1 MEILEKLPTFL
12 TVGAL
17 VIIFACLKRHARCAR
32 LTVWAVG
39 WALVFT
45 HFLAQLLEPD
55 RGHVSS
61 ILLAI
66 DSVAL
71 QAAAVAFL
79 VSVSSVVEDSAKR
92 TKLLLVLGVPS
103 LLYSALFSAGW
114 QARWL
119 YVLCLISCFGGATVF
134 FFRVHRK
141 FSLYVAAVTFVC
153 TLVGVWA
160 IRAALGGSFVEGA
173 TALLGIGFG
182 LPGVFICR
190 NYWRGS
196 FGILTVSCGF
206 LGWGALFPIRL
217 WVGRFTPNLIVPG
230 ALWDVPK
237 LFVAFGMILAIVED
251 KSLSITGM
259 QRKAESLN
267 HQLERFASIT
277 SRLLN
282 GAKPEAVCPEIA
294 TAITEVS
301 SFAAAV
307 VQLEDADGQLGVIG
321 SSGSRIALC
330 KLQAADWT
338 LDRVQSAC
346 SGALRIGHNSFLLP
360 RENPE
365 LSEIVD
371 QEIVDQEI
379 ADQEKIV
386 QEKVEQVES
395 ESDTLCRNSA
405 AILIPLCSG
414 IGTYLGCIRM
424 LTRGPVLGLDA
435 LELARIEMVAADLA
449 VAVQLKTLHRQLVW
463 SEKLAALGQ
472 LLAGVA
478 HELNNPLTVIMGYG
492 ELIGD
497 KVASPQA
504 RDQLTRL
511 VGETRRMKR
520 IIDNLL
526 GFARQGARDTHI
538 VQLSPLVH
546 EVLAL
551 CEYYTRKRK
560 VRVDLDIAPGLPSL
574 AVHEDEIKQILLNL
588 FKNSSDALEGFDGK
602 KHISIRAYQSGTRA
616 VIEVEDS
623 GPGFANLNRALEP
636 FFTTKPAGE
645 GTGLGLS
652 VCYGIVKQRG
662 GALRIENVSPLGAR
676 VTVELPIAEAVPQ
689 ALLASVANA

>member
-1 MEILEKLPTFL
+1 MDILEKLPTFL

-17 VIIFACLKRHARCAR
+17 VIIFACLKRHSRCAR
-32 LTVWAVG
+32 LTTWVAA

-66 DSVAL
+66 DSVTL

-92 TKLLLVLGVPS
+92 TTLLLVLGVPS
-103 LLYSALFSAGW
+103 LFYSALFATGSQG
-114 QARWL
+114 RWL
-119 YVLCLISCFGGATVF
+119 YVVSLIACFGGAMVF
-134 FFRVHRK
+134 FFRVHRR
-141 FSLYVAAVTFVC
+141 FSWFMGVLAFIC
-153 TLVGVWA
+153 SLVGAWA
-160 IRAALGGSFVEGA
+160 MRAALHGSFVEGT
-173 TALLGIGFG
+173 TALLGVGFG

-190 NYWRGS
+190 NYWRRS
-196 FGILTVSCGF
+196 FGILTISCGF
-206 LGWGALFPIRL
+206 LGWGALFSVRL
-217 WVGRFTPNLIVPG
+217 WVERSAPNLIVPG

-237 LFVAFGMILAIVED
+237 LFVAFGMILAVVED

-267 HQLERFASIT
+267 HQLKRFASIT

-282 GAKPEAVCPEIA
+282 GAKPETVCPEIA
-294 TAITEVS
+294 TAITELS
-301 SFAAAV
+301 SFGAAA
-307 VQLEDADGQLGVIG
+307 VQLEDADGQMGLVG
-321 SSGSRIALC
+321 SSGSQIALH
-330 KLQAADWT
+330 KLQAGEWT
-338 LDRVQSAC
+338 LDRIPSAC
-346 SGALRIGHNSFLLP
+346 SSALRLGRNSFLLP
-360 RENPE
+360 RETTERIP
-365 LSEIVD
+365 D
-371 QEIVDQEI
+371 H
-379 ADQEKIV
+379 A
-386 QEKVEQVES
+386 ES
-395 ESDTLCRNSA
+395 ESDTVFRNSA

-414 IGTYLGCIRM
+414 LGTYLGCIRV

-504 RDQLTRL
+504 RDQLARL
-511 VGETRRMKR
+511 VSETRRMKR

-526 GFARQGARDTHI
+526 RFARQGARDTHI

-551 CEYYTRKRK
+551 CEYYTRKRN

-588 FKNSSDALEGFDGK
+588 FKNSSDALEGFAGNK
-602 KHISIRAYQSGTRA
+602 RISIRAYQSGARA

-623 GPGFANLNRALEP
+623 GPGFSNLNRALEP

-662 GALRIENVSPLGAR
+662 GALRIENMSPLGAR
-676 VTVELPIAEAVPQ
+676 VTVELPIAEAVASQ
-689 ALLASVANA
+689 LLAAVANA

>member
-1 MEILEKLPTFL
+1 MDILEKLPTFL

-17 VIIFACLKRHARCAR
+17 VIIFACLKRHSRCAR
-32 LTVWAVG
+32 LTTWVAA

-66 DSVAL
+66 DSVTL

-92 TKLLLVLGVPS
+92 SALLLVLGVPS
-103 LLYSALFSAGW
+103 LFYSALFATGA
-114 QARWL
+114 QGRWL
-119 YVLCLISCFGGATVF
+119 YVVSLIACFGGATVF
-134 FFRVHRK
+134 FFRVHRR
-141 FSLYVAAVTFVC
+141 FSWFMGVLAFVC
-153 TLVGVWA
+153 SLMGAWA
-160 IRAALGGSFVEGA
+160 IRAALHGSFVEGT
-173 TALLGIGFG
+173 TALLGVGFG

-190 NYWRGS
+190 NYWRRS
-196 FGILTVSCGF
+196 YGILTMSCGF
-206 LGWGALFPIRL
+206 LGWGALFSVRL
-217 WVGRFTPNLIVPG
+217 WVERSAPNLIVPG

-237 LFVAFGMILAIVED
+237 LFVAFGMILAVVED

-259 QRKAESLN
+259 QRKAEFLN
-267 HQLERFASIT
+267 HQLKRFASIT

-294 TAITEVS
+294 TAITELS
-301 SFAAAV
+301 SFGAAV
-307 VQLEDADGQLGVIG
+307 VQLEDAEGQLGWVG
-321 SSGSRIALC
+321 SSGSQIALH
-330 KLQAADWT
+330 KLQAGEWT
-338 LDRVQSAC
+338 LDRIPSAC
-346 SGALRIGHNSFLLP
+346 SSALRLGRNSFLLP
-360 RENPE
+360 RETTEPSE
-365 LSEIVD
+365 LPD
-371 QEIVDQEI
+371 P
-379 ADQEKIV
+379 V
-386 QEKVEQVES
+386 QS
-395 ESDTLCRNSA
+395 ESDTIFRNSA

-414 IGTYLGCIRM
+414 LGTYLGCIRV

-435 LELARIEMVAADLA
+435 LELARVEMVAADLA

-511 VGETRRMKR
+511 VSETRRMKR

-526 GFARQGARDTHI
+526 RFARQGARDTHI

-588 FKNSSDALEGFDGK
+588 FKNSSDALEGFAGNK
-602 KHISIRAYQSGTRA
+602 RIRIRAYQSGARA

-623 GPGFANLNRALEP
+623 GPGFSNLNRALEP

-662 GALRIENVSPLGAR
+662 GALRIENMSPVGAR
-676 VTVELPIAEAVPQ
+676 VTVELPIAEAVPSQ
-689 ALLASVANA
+689 LLAAVANA

>member
-1 MEILEKLPTFL
+1 MDILEKLPTFL

-17 VIIFACLKRHARCAR
+17 VIIFACLKRHSRCAR
-32 LTVWAVG
+32 LTTWVAA

-66 DSVAL
+66 DSVTL

-92 TKLLLVLGVPS
+92 TTLLLVLGVPS
-103 LLYSALFSAGW
+103 LFYSALFATGSQG
-114 QARWL
+114 RWL
-119 YVLCLISCFGGATVF
+119 YVVSLIACFGGAMVF
-134 FFRVHRK
+134 FFRVHRR
-141 FSLYVAAVTFVC
+141 FSWFMGVLAFIC
-153 TLVGVWA
+153 SLVGAWA
-160 IRAALGGSFVEGA
+160 MRAALHGSFVEGT
-173 TALLGIGFG
+173 TALLGVGFG

-190 NYWRGS
+190 NYWRRS
-196 FGILTVSCGF
+196 FGILTISCGF
-206 LGWGALFPIRL
+206 LGWGALFSVRL
-217 WVGRFTPNLIVPG
+217 WVERSAPNLIVPG

-237 LFVAFGMILAIVED
+237 LFVAFGMILAVVED

-267 HQLERFASIT
+267 HQLKRFASIT

-282 GAKPEAVCPEIA
+282 GAKPETVCPEIA
-294 TAITEVS
+294 TAITELS
-301 SFAAAV
+301 SFGAAA
-307 VQLEDADGQLGVIG
+307 VQLEDADGQMGLVG
-321 SSGSRIALC
+321 SSGSQIALH
-330 KLQAADWT
+330 KLQAGEWT
-338 LDRVQSAC
+338 LDRIPSAC
-346 SGALRIGHNSFLLP
+346 SSALRLGRNSFLLP
-360 RENPE
+360 RETTERIP
-365 LSEIVD
+365 D
-371 QEIVDQEI
+371 H
-379 ADQEKIV
+379 A
-386 QEKVEQVES
+386 ES
-395 ESDTLCRNSA
+395 ESDTVFRNSA

-414 IGTYLGCIRM
+414 LGTYLGCIRV

-511 VGETRRMKR
+511 VSETRRMKR

-526 GFARQGARDTHI
+526 RFARQGARDTHI

-551 CEYYTRKRK
+551 CEYYTRKRN

-588 FKNSSDALEGFDGK
+588 FKNSSDALEGFAGNK
-602 KHISIRAYQSGTRA
+602 RISIRAYQSGARA

-623 GPGFANLNRALEP
+623 GPGFSNLNRALEP

-662 GALRIENVSPLGAR
+662 GALRIENMSPLGAR
-676 VTVELPIAEAVPQ
+676 VTVELPIAEAVASQ
-689 ALLASVANA
+689 LLAAVANA

>member
-1 MEILEKLPTFL
+1 MDILEKLPTFL

-55 RGHVSS
+55 RRHVSS
-61 ILLAI
+61 LLLAI

-92 TKLLLVLGVPS
+92 TTLLLVLGVPS
-103 LLYSALFSAGW
+103 LLYSALFSIGS

-119 YVLCLISCFGGATVF
+119 YVLSLIACFGGATVF

-141 FSLYVAAVTFVC
+141 FSGYVAAVTFVC
-153 TLVGVWA
+153 SLVGAWA

-190 NYWRGS
+190 NYWRRS
-196 FGILTVSCGF
+196 FGILTISCGF

-217 WVGRFTPNLIVPG
+217 WVERFTPNLIVPG

-267 HQLERFASIT
+267 HQLGRFASIT
-277 SRLLN
+277 SQLLN

-301 SFAAAV
+301 SFTAAV
-307 VQLEDADGQLGVIG
+307 VQLEDADGQLTVVG
-321 SSGSRIALC
+321 SSGSQIALR
-330 KLQAADWT
+330 KLQATDWT

-346 SGALRIGHNSFLLP
+346 SGSLRIGHNSFLLP
-360 RENPE
+360 REKTE
-365 LSEIVD
+365 LSGIHDQVD
-371 QEIVDQEI
+371 G
-379 ADQEKIV
+379 
-386 QEKVEQVES
+386 QVEL

-497 KVASPQA
+497 KIASPQA

-511 VGETRRMKR
+511 VSETRRMKR

-526 GFARQGARDTHI
+526 RFARQGARDTHI

-560 VRVDLDIAPGLPSL
+560 VHVDLDIAPGLPSL

-588 FKNSSDALEGFDGK
+588 FKNSSDALEGFAGSK
-602 KHISIRAYQSGTRA
+602 RISIRAYQSGTRA

-623 GPGFANLNRALEP
+623 GPGFSNLNRALEP

-662 GALRIENVSPLGAR
+662 GALRIENISPLGAR

-689 ALLASVANA
+689 PLLAAVANA

>member
-1 MEILEKLPTFL
+1 MDILEKLPTFL

-17 VIIFACLKRHARCAR
+17 VIIFACLKRHARCTR
-32 LTVWAVG
+32 LTAWAVG

-61 ILLAI
+61 LLLAI
-66 DSVAL
+66 DSCAL

-92 TKLLLVLGVPS
+92 ATLLLVLGVPS
-103 LLYSALFSAGW
+103 LLYSALFSTGSN
-114 QARWL
+114 ARWL
-119 YVLCLISCFGGATVF
+119 YVLSLIACFGGATIF

-141 FSLYVAAVTFVC
+141 FSSYVAALALVC
-153 TLVGVWA
+153 SMVGAWA
-160 IRAALGGSFVEGA
+160 IRAALRGSFVEGA
-173 TALLGIGFG
+173 TALLAIGFG
-182 LPGVFICR
+182 LPGVFILR
-190 NYWRGS
+190 NYWRRS
-196 FGILTVSCGF
+196 FGILTISCGF

-217 WVGRFTPNLIVPG
+217 WVERFTPNLIVPG

-251 KSLSITGM
+251 KSLSIAGM
-259 QRKAESLN
+259 QRKTESLN

-282 GAKPEAVCPEIA
+282 GAKPETVCPEIT

-307 VQLEDADGQLGVIG
+307 VQLEDADGLLSVVGQ
-321 SSGSRIALC
+321 SGSQEALH
-330 KLQAADWT
+330 KLQSTEWT

-346 SGALRIGHNSFLLP
+346 SSALRIGNNSFLLP
-360 RENPE
+360 REKND
-365 LSEIVD
+365 LSKFIR
-371 QEIVDQEI
+371 QEAQN
-379 ADQEKIV
+379 
-386 QEKVEQVES
+386 S
-395 ESDTLCRNSA
+395 GTLYRNGTPL
-405 AILIPLCSG
+405 LIPLCSG
-414 IGTYLGCIRM
+414 IGTYLGCIRLLM
-424 LTRGPVLGLDA
+424 PGSALGLDA
-435 LELARIEMVAADLA
+435 LELARVEMVAADLA

-497 KVASPQA
+497 KVTSPQA

-520 IIDNLL
+520 IIENLL
-526 GFARQGARDTHI
+526 RFARQGARDTHI

-560 VRVDLDIAPGLPSL
+560 VHVDLDIAPGLPSL

-588 FKNSSDALEGFDGK
+588 FKNSSDALEGFAGNK
-602 KHISIRAYQSGTRA
+602 RISIRAYQSGARA

-652 VCYGIVKQRG
+652 VCYGIAKQRG
-662 GALRIENVSPLGAR
+662 GALRIENVSPFGAR
-676 VTVELPIAEAVPQ
+676 VTVELPIAETVPQ
-689 ALLASVANA
+689 SLLAAVANA

>member
-1 MEILEKLPTFL
+1 MDILEKLPTFL
-12 TVGAL
+12 TVGVL
-17 VIIFACLKRHARCAR
+17 VIIFACLKRHSRCAR
-32 LTVWAVG
+32 LTAWAVG

-45 HFLAQLLEPD
+45 HFLAQLLEPN
-55 RGHVSS
+55 RGHVTS

-66 DSVAL
+66 DSVTL

-92 TKLLLVLGVPS
+92 TSLLLVLGVPS
-103 LLYSALFSAGW
+103 LFYSALFATGS

-119 YVLCLISCFGGATVF
+119 YALCLIACFGGTSVF

-141 FSLYVAAVTFVC
+141 FSWFMGVLAFVCSMVAA
-153 TLVGVWA
+153 WA
-160 IRAALGGSFVEGA
+160 IRAALRGSFVEGA
-173 TALLGIGFG
+173 TALLGVGFG

-190 NYWRGS
+190 NYWRRS
-196 FGILTVSCGF
+196 FGILTISCGF
-206 LGWGALFPIRL
+206 LGWGALFSVRL
-217 WVGRFTPNLIVPG
+217 WVERSAPNLIVPG

-237 LFVAFGMILAIVED
+237 LFVAFGMILAVVEE

-267 HQLERFASIT
+267 RQLKRFASIT

-282 GAKPEAVCPEIA
+282 GAKPETVCPEIA
-294 TAITEVS
+294 TAITELS
-301 SFAAAV
+301 SFGAAV
-307 VQLEDADGQLGVIG
+307 VQIEDADGQLGVVG
-321 SSGSRIALC
+321 SSGSPIALL

-338 LDRVQSAC
+338 LDRIQSAC
-346 SGALRIGHNSFLLP
+346 SGGLRLGRNSFLLP
-360 RENPE
+360 RETTEGAE
-365 LSEIVD
+365 LTD
-371 QEIVDQEI
+371 Q
-379 ADQEKIV
+379 
-386 QEKVEQVES
+386 ES
-395 ESDTLCRNSA
+395 ESGTVFRSSA

-414 IGTYLGCIRM
+414 IGTHLGCIRV

-511 VGETRRMKR
+511 VSETRRMKR

-526 GFARQGARDTHI
+526 RFARQGARDTHSI
-538 VQLSPLVH
+538 QLSPLVH

-588 FKNSSDALEGFDGK
+588 FKNSSDALEGFAGNK
-602 KHISIRAYQSGTRA
+602 RISIRAYQSGARA

-623 GPGFANLNRALEP
+623 GPGFSNLNRALDP

-676 VTVELPIAEAVPQ
+676 VTVELPIVEVVEPE
-689 ALLASVANA
+689 LLAAVANA

>member
-1 MEILEKLPTFL
+1 MDILEKLPTFL

-17 VIIFACLKRHARCAR
+17 VIIFACLKRHSRCAR
-32 LTVWAVG
+32 LTTWVAA

-66 DSVAL
+66 DSVTL

-92 TKLLLVLGVPS
+92 SALLLVLGVPS
-103 LLYSALFSAGW
+103 LFYSALFATGA
-114 QARWL
+114 QGRWL
-119 YVLCLISCFGGATVF
+119 YVVSLIACFGGATVF
-134 FFRVHRK
+134 FFRVHRR
-141 FSLYVAAVTFVC
+141 FSWFMGVLAFVC
-153 TLVGVWA
+153 SLMGAWA
-160 IRAALGGSFVEGA
+160 IRAALHGSFVEGT
-173 TALLGIGFG
+173 TALLGVGFG

-190 NYWRGS
+190 NYWRRS
-196 FGILTVSCGF
+196 FGILTISCGF

-217 WVGRFTPNLIVPG
+217 WVERFTPNLIVPG

-237 LFVAFGMILAIVED
+237 LFVAFGMILAVVEE

-267 HQLERFASIT
+267 RQLKRFASIT

-294 TAITEVS
+294 TAITELS
-301 SFAAAV
+301 SFAAVV
-307 VQLEDADGQLGVIG
+307 VQLEDVDGQLSVIG
-321 SSGSRIALC
+321 SSGSQIALR
-330 KLQAADWT
+330 KLQATDWT
-338 LDRVQSAC
+338 GERIQTAC
-346 SGALRIGHNSFLLP
+346 SGALRIGHNSFLLL
-360 RENPE
+360 REKTE
-365 LSEIVD
+365 LSEIVGRD
-371 QEIVDQEI
+371 LDP
-379 ADQEKIV
+379 EKID
-386 QEKVEQVES
+386 QAQS

-497 KVASPQA
+497 KIASPQA

-511 VGETRRMKR
+511 VSETRRMKR

-526 GFARQGARDTHI
+526 RFARQGARDTHI

-588 FKNSSDALEGFDGK
+588 FKNSSDALEGFAGNK
-602 KHISIRAYQSGTRA
+602 RIRIRVYQSGARG

-623 GPGFANLNRALEP
+623 GPGFSNLNRALEP

-662 GALRIENVSPLGAR
+662 GALRIENMSPLGAR
-676 VTVELPIAEAVPQ
+676 VTVELPIAEAVPSQ
-689 ALLASVANA
+689 LLAAVANA

>member
-1 MEILEKLPTFL
+1 MDILEKLPTFL

-17 VIIFACLKRHARCAR
+17 VIIFACLKRHARYAR

-61 ILLAI
+61 LLLAI

-92 TKLLLVLGVPS
+92 TSLLLVLGVPS
-103 LLYSALFSAGW
+103 LLYSALFSAGSH
-114 QARWL
+114 ARWL
-119 YVLCLISCFGGATVF
+119 YVLSLIACFGGATIF

-141 FSLYVAAVTFVC
+141 FSWYVAAVTFVC
-153 TLVGVWA
+153 SLVGAWA
-160 IRAALGGSFVEGA
+160 IRAALHGSFVEGA

-190 NYWRGS
+190 NYWRRS
-196 FGILTVSCGF
+196 FGILTISCGF

-217 WVGRFTPNLIVPG
+217 WVERFAPNLIVPG

-307 VQLEDADGQLGVIG
+307 VQLEDADGQLSVMG
-321 SSGSRIALC
+321 SSGSRTALR
-330 KLQAADWT
+330 KLQAEDWT

-346 SGALRIGHNSFLLP
+346 SGVLRIGHNSFLLP
-360 RENPE
+360 REKTEP
-365 LSEIVD
+365 SEIVD
-371 QEIVDQEI
+371 WDR
-379 ADQEKIV
+379 DLEKLDPA
-386 QEKVEQVES
+386 QP
-395 ESDTLCRNSA
+395 ESDTHCRNSA

-497 KVASPQA
+497 KIASPQA

-511 VGETRRMKR
+511 VSETRRMKR

-526 GFARQGARDTHI
+526 RFARQGARDTHI

-560 VRVDLDIAPGLPSL
+560 VHVDLDIAPGLPSL

-588 FKNSSDALEGFDGK
+588 FKNSSDALEGFAGK
-602 KHISIRAYQSGTRA
+602 KRISIRAYQSGARA

-623 GPGFANLNRALEP
+623 GPGFSNLNRALEP

-662 GALRIENVSPLGAR
+662 GALRIENINPIGAR
-676 VTVELPIAEAVPQ
+676 VTVELPIAEAVSQ
-689 ALLASVANA
+689 SLMAAVANA

>member
-1 MEILEKLPTFL
+1 MDILEKLPTFL

-17 VIIFACLKRHARCAR
+17 VIIFACLKRHSRCAR
-32 LTVWAVG
+32 LTTWVAA

-66 DSVAL
+66 DSVTL

-92 TKLLLVLGVPS
+92 TTLLLVLGVPS
-103 LLYSALFSAGW
+103 LFYSALFATGSQG
-114 QARWL
+114 RWL
-119 YVLCLISCFGGATVF
+119 YVVSLIACFGGAMVF
-134 FFRVHRK
+134 FFRVHRR
-141 FSLYVAAVTFVC
+141 FSWFMGVLAFIC
-153 TLVGVWA
+153 SLVGAWA
-160 IRAALGGSFVEGA
+160 MRAALHGSFVEGT
-173 TALLGIGFG
+173 TALLGVGFG

-190 NYWRGS
+190 NYWRRS
-196 FGILTVSCGF
+196 FGILTISCGF
-206 LGWGALFPIRL
+206 LGWGALFSVRL
-217 WVGRFTPNLIVPG
+217 WVERSAPNLIVPG

-237 LFVAFGMILAIVED
+237 LFVAFGMILAVVED

-267 HQLERFASIT
+267 HQLKRFASIT

-282 GAKPEAVCPEIA
+282 GAKPETVCPEIA
-294 TAITEVS
+294 TAITELS
-301 SFAAAV
+301 SFGAAA
-307 VQLEDADGQLGVIG
+307 VQLEDADGQLGLVG
-321 SSGSRIALC
+321 SSGSQIALH
-330 KLQAADWT
+330 KLQAGEWT
-338 LDRVQSAC
+338 LDRIPSAC
-346 SGALRIGHNSFLLP
+346 SSALRLGRNSFLLP
-360 RENPE
+360 RETTERIP
-365 LSEIVD
+365 D
-371 QEIVDQEI
+371 H
-379 ADQEKIV
+379 A
-386 QEKVEQVES
+386 ES
-395 ESDTLCRNSA
+395 ESDTVFRNSA

-414 IGTYLGCIRM
+414 LGTYLGCIRV

-504 RDQLTRL
+504 RDQLARL
-511 VGETRRMKR
+511 VSETRRMKR

-526 GFARQGARDTHI
+526 RFARQGARDTHI

-551 CEYYTRKRK
+551 CEYYTRKRN

-588 FKNSSDALEGFDGK
+588 FKNSSDALEGFAGNK
-602 KHISIRAYQSGTRA
+602 RISIRAYQSGARA

-623 GPGFANLNRALEP
+623 GPGFSNLNRALEP

-662 GALRIENVSPLGAR
+662 GALRIENMSPLGAR
-676 VTVELPIAEAVPQ
+676 VTVELPIAEAVASQ
-689 ALLASVANA
+689 LLAAVANA

>member
-1 MEILEKLPTFL
+1 MDILEKLPTFL

-17 VIIFACLKRHARCAR
+17 VIIFACLKRHARYAR

-61 ILLAI
+61 LLLAI

-92 TKLLLVLGVPS
+92 TSLLLVLGVPS
-103 LLYSALFSAGW
+103 LLYSALFSAGSH
-114 QARWL
+114 ARWL
-119 YVLCLISCFGGATVF
+119 YVLSLIACFGGATIF

-141 FSLYVAAVTFVC
+141 FSWYVAAVTFVC
-153 TLVGVWA
+153 SLVGAWA
-160 IRAALGGSFVEGA
+160 IRAALHGSFVEGA

-190 NYWRGS
+190 NYWRRS
-196 FGILTVSCGF
+196 FGILTISCGF

-217 WVGRFTPNLIVPG
+217 WVERFAPNLIVPG

-307 VQLEDADGQLGVIG
+307 VQLEDADGQLSVMG
-321 SSGSRIALC
+321 SSGSRTALR
-330 KLQAADWT
+330 KLQAEDWT

-346 SGALRIGHNSFLLP
+346 SGVLRIGHNSFLLP
-360 RENPE
+360 REKTEP
-365 LSEIVD
+365 SEIVD
-371 QEIVDQEI
+371 WDRDLEKLDQ
-379 ADQEKIV
+379 AQP
-386 QEKVEQVES
+386 
-395 ESDTLCRNSA
+395 ESDTHCRNSA

-497 KVASPQA
+497 KIASPQA

-511 VGETRRMKR
+511 VSETRRMKR

-526 GFARQGARDTHI
+526 RFARQGARDTHI

-560 VRVDLDIAPGLPSL
+560 VHVDLDIAPGLPSL

-588 FKNSSDALEGFDGK
+588 FKNSSDALEGFAGK
-602 KHISIRAYQSGTRA
+602 KRISIRAYQSGARA

-623 GPGFANLNRALEP
+623 GPGFSNLNRALEP

-662 GALRIENVSPLGAR
+662 GALRIENINPIGAR
-676 VTVELPIAEAVPQ
+676 VTVELPIAEAVSQ
-689 ALLASVANA
+689 SLMAAVANA

>member
-1 MEILEKLPTFL
+1 MDILEKLPTFL

-17 VIIFACLKRHARCAR
+17 VVIFACLKRHARCAR
-32 LTVWAVG
+32 LTSWAAG

-55 RGHVSS
+55 RGNVSS
-61 ILLAI
+61 LLLAI

-92 TKLLLVLGVPS
+92 TTLLLVLGVPS
-103 LLYSALFSAGW
+103 LFYSALFATGS

-119 YVLCLISCFGGATVF
+119 YVLSLIACFGGATIF

-141 FSLYVAAVTFVC
+141 FSWYVAALTFVC
-153 TLVGVWA
+153 SLVGAWA
-160 IRAALGGSFVEGA
+160 IRAAMRGSFVEGA

-190 NYWRGS
+190 NYWRRS
-196 FGILTVSCGF
+196 FGILTISCGF

-217 WVGRFTPNLIVPG
+217 WVERFTPNLIVPG
-230 ALWDVPK
+230 ALWDVPE

-251 KSLSITGM
+251 KSLSITRM

-282 GAKPEAVCPEIA
+282 GATPEAVCPEIA

-301 SFAAAV
+301 SFAAVV
-307 VQLEDADGQLGVIG
+307 VQLEDADGQLIVIG
-321 SSGSRIALC
+321 SSGSRAALRT
-330 KLQAADWT
+330 LQAADWT
-338 LDRVQSAC
+338 LERVQSAC
-346 SGALRIGHNSFLLP
+346 SGALRLGHNSFLLP
-360 RENPE
+360 RERAE
-365 LSEIVD
+365 LSEISD
-371 QEIVDQEI
+371 QG
-379 ADQEKIV
+379 K
-386 QEKVEQVES
+386 S
-395 ESDTLCRNSA
+395 ESDRLYRNSA

-414 IGTYLGCIRM
+414 IGTYLGCIRL

-492 ELIGD
+492 ELIGE

-511 VGETRRMKR
+511 VSETRRMKR

-526 GFARQGARDTHI
+526 RFARQGTRDTHI

-560 VRVDLDIAPGLPSL
+560 VHVDLDIAPGLPSL

-588 FKNSSDALEGFDGK
+588 FKNSSDALEGFAGSK
-602 KHISIRAYQSGTRA
+602 RISIRAYQAGARA

-623 GPGFANLNRALEP
+623 GPGFSNLNRALEP

-662 GALRIENVSPLGAR
+662 GALRIENVRPFGAR
-676 VTVELPIAEAVPQ
+676 VTVELPIAETVTSQP
-689 ALLASVANA
+689 LAAVANA

>member
-1 MEILEKLPTFL
+1 MDILEKLPTFL

-17 VIIFACLKRHARCAR
+17 VIIFACLKRHSRCAR
-32 LTVWAVG
+32 LTTWVAA

-55 RGHVSS
+55 RGRVSS

-66 DSVAL
+66 DSVTL

-92 TKLLLVLGVPS
+92 TTLLLVLGVPS
-103 LLYSALFSAGW
+103 LFYSALFATGSQG
-114 QARWL
+114 RWL
-119 YVLCLISCFGGATVF
+119 YVVSLIACFGGAMVF
-134 FFRVHRK
+134 FFRVHRR
-141 FSLYVAAVTFVC
+141 FSWFMGVLAFIC
-153 TLVGVWA
+153 SLVGAWA
-160 IRAALGGSFVEGA
+160 MRAALHGSFVEGT
-173 TALLGIGFG
+173 TALLGVGFG

-190 NYWRGS
+190 NYWRRS
-196 FGILTVSCGF
+196 FGILTISCGF
-206 LGWGALFPIRL
+206 LGWGALFSVRL
-217 WVGRFTPNLIVPG
+217 WVERSAPNLIVPG

-237 LFVAFGMILAIVED
+237 LFVAFGMILAVVED

-267 HQLERFASIT
+267 HQLKRFASIT

-282 GAKPEAVCPEIA
+282 GAKPETVCPEIA
-294 TAITEVS
+294 TAITELS
-301 SFAAAV
+301 SFGAAA
-307 VQLEDADGQLGVIG
+307 VQLEDADGQLGLVG
-321 SSGSRIALC
+321 SSGSQIALH
-330 KLQAADWT
+330 KLQAGEWT
-338 LDRVQSAC
+338 LDRIPSAC
-346 SGALRIGHNSFLLP
+346 SSALRLGRNSFLLP
-360 RENPE
+360 RETTERIP
-365 LSEIVD
+365 D
-371 QEIVDQEI
+371 H
-379 ADQEKIV
+379 A
-386 QEKVEQVES
+386 ES
-395 ESDTLCRNSA
+395 ESDTVFRNSA

-414 IGTYLGCIRM
+414 LGTYLGCIRV

-504 RDQLTRL
+504 RDQLARL
-511 VGETRRMKR
+511 VSETRRMKR

-526 GFARQGARDTHI
+526 RFARQGARDTHI

-551 CEYYTRKRK
+551 CEYYTRKRN

-588 FKNSSDALEGFDGK
+588 FKNSSDALEGFAGNK
-602 KHISIRAYQSGTRA
+602 RISIRAYQSGARA

-623 GPGFANLNRALEP
+623 GPGFSNLNRALEP

-662 GALRIENVSPLGAR
+662 GALRIENMSPLGAR
-676 VTVELPIAEAVPQ
+676 VTVELPIAEAVASQ
-689 ALLASVANA
+689 LLAAVANA

>member
-1 MEILEKLPTFL
+1 MDILEKLPTFL

-17 VIIFACLKRHARCAR
+17 VIIFACLKRHARYAR

-55 RGHVSS
+55 RGLVSS
-61 ILLAI
+61 LLLAI

-79 VSVSSVVEDSAKR
+79 VSVSSVVENSAKR
-92 TKLLLVLGVPS
+92 TSLLVVLGVPS
-103 LLYSALFSAGW
+103 LLYSALFSTGSH
-114 QARWL
+114 ARWL
-119 YVLCLISCFGGATVF
+119 YVLSLIACFGGATAF

-141 FSLYVAAVTFVC
+141 FSWYVAAVTFVC
-153 TLVGVWA
+153 SLVGAWA
-160 IRAALGGSFVEGA
+160 IRAALHASFAEGA

-190 NYWRGS
+190 NYWRRS
-196 FGILTVSCGF
+196 FGILTISCGF
-206 LGWGALFPIRL
+206 LSWGALFPIRL
-217 WVGRFTPNLIVPG
+217 WVERFAPNLIVPG

-282 GAKPEAVCPEIA
+282 GTKPEAVCPEIA

-301 SFAAAV
+301 SFAAVV
-307 VQLEDADGQLGVIG
+307 VQLEDLDGQLSVIG
-321 SSGSRIALC
+321 SSGSQIALR
-330 KLQAADWT
+330 KLQATDWT
-338 LDRVQSAC
+338 AERIQTAC

-360 RENPE
+360 RERTE
-365 LSEIVD
+365 LSEIVGRD
-371 QEIVDQEI
+371 VDPETIGQEQ
-379 ADQEKIV
+379 
-386 QEKVEQVES
+386 S

-497 KVASPQA
+497 KIASPQA

-511 VGETRRMKR
+511 VSETRRMKR

-526 GFARQGARDTHI
+526 RFARQGARDTHI

-560 VRVDLDIAPGLPSL
+560 VHVDLDIAPGLPSL

-588 FKNSSDALEGFDGK
+588 FKNSSDALEGFAGK
-602 KHISIRAYQSGTRA
+602 KRISIRAYQSGARA

-623 GPGFANLNRALEP
+623 GPGFSNLNRALEP

-662 GALRIENVSPLGAR
+662 GALRIENISPFGAR
-676 VTVELPIAEAVPQ
+676 VTVELPIAEALSQPLM
-689 ALLASVANA
+689 AAVANA

>member
-61 ILLAI
+61 LLLAI

-79 VSVSSVVEDSAKR
+79 VSVSAVVEDSAKR
-92 TKLLLVLGVPS
+92 TTLLLVLGGPS
-103 LLYSALFSAGW
+103 LLYSVLCSTGS
-114 QARWL
+114 QARWI
-119 YVLCLISCFGGATVF
+119 YVLSLIACFGGASAF

-141 FSLYVAAVTFVC
+141 FSLYVAALTFVC
-153 TLVGVWA
+153 SLVGAWA
-160 IRAALGGSFVEGA
+160 IRAAFRGSFVEGT

-190 NYWRGS
+190 NYWRRS
-196 FGILTVSCGF
+196 FGILTISCGF

-217 WVGRFTPNLIVPG
+217 WVERFTPNLIVPG

-282 GAKPEAVCPEIA
+282 GTKPETVCPEIA

-307 VQLEDADGQLGVIG
+307 IQLEDADGQLSVLG
-321 SSGSRIALC
+321 SSGSQIALR
-330 KLQAADWT
+330 KLQATNWT

-346 SGALRIGHNSFLLP
+346 SGTLRIGHNSFLLP
-360 RENPE
+360 REQTE
-365 LSEIVD
+365 VSGISD
-371 QEIVDQEI
+371 QEQ
-379 ADQEKIV
+379 Q
-386 QEKVEQVES
+386 
-395 ESDTLCRNSA
+395 ESDRLCRNGA
-405 AILIPLCSG
+405 VILIPLCSG
-414 IGTYLGCIRM
+414 IGTYLGCVRM

-526 GFARQGARDTHI
+526 RFARQGARDAHI

-588 FKNSSDALEGFDGK
+588 FKNSSDALEGFAGK

-616 VIEVEDS
+616 IIEVEDS
-623 GPGFANLNRALEP
+623 GPGFSNLNRALEP

-662 GALRIENVSPLGAR
+662 GTLRIENISPLGAR

-689 ALLASVANA
+689 SLMAAVANA

>member
-1 MEILEKLPTFL
+1 MDILEKLPTFL

-17 VIIFACLKRHARCAR
+17 VIIFACLKRHARSAR
-32 LTVWAVG
+32 LTAWAVG

-55 RGHVSS
+55 RGRVSS
-61 ILLAI
+61 LLLAI
-66 DSVAL
+66 DSCAL

-79 VSVSSVVEDSAKR
+79 ISVSSVVENSVKR
-92 TKLLLVLGVPS
+92 TTLLLLLGVPS
-103 LLYSALFSAGW
+103 LLYSALFSTGS

-119 YVLCLISCFGGATVF
+119 YVLSLIACFGGATVF
-134 FFRVHRK
+134 LFRVRRK
-141 FSLYVAAVTFVC
+141 FSGYVAALTFVC
-153 TLVGVWA
+153 SLVGAWA
-160 IRAALGGSFVEGA
+160 IRAALHGSFVEGA
-173 TALLGIGFG
+173 TALLGVGFG
-182 LPGVFICR
+182 LPGVLICR
-190 NYWRGS
+190 NYWRRS
-196 FGILTVSCGF
+196 FGILTISGGF
-206 LGWGALFPIRL
+206 LGWGVLFPVQL
-217 WVGRFTPNLIVPG
+217 WVERFAPNLIVPG

-307 VQLEDADGQLGVIG
+307 VQLEDADGQLSVVGQ
-321 SSGSRIALC
+321 SGSQEGLQ
-330 KLQAADWT
+330 KLQSADWT
-338 LDRVQSAC
+338 LDRIQSAC
-346 SGALRIGHNSFLLP
+346 SSALRIGHNSFLLP
-360 RENPE
+360 RAKTE
-365 LSEIVD
+365 LSEIPD
-371 QEIVDQEI
+371 Q
-379 ADQEKIV
+379 
-386 QEKVEQVES
+386 ES
-395 ESDTLCRNSA
+395 ESGAPCRNSA
-405 AILIPLCSG
+405 TILIPLCSG
-414 IGTYLGCIRM
+414 VGTHLGCIRV

-492 ELIGD
+492 ELIGE

-526 GFARQGARDTHI
+526 RFARQGARDTHI

-588 FKNSSDALEGFDGK
+588 FKNSSDALEGFAGNK
-602 KHISIRAYQSGTRA
+602 RISIRAYQSGSRA

-623 GPGFANLNRALEP
+623 GPGFSNLNRALEP

-662 GALRIENVSPLGAR
+662 GALRIENVSPFGAR
-676 VTVELPIAEAVPQ
+676 VTVELPIVEAVPQ
-689 ALLASVANA
+689 PLLAAVANA

>member
-1 MEILEKLPTFL
+1 MDILEKLPTFL

-17 VIIFACLKRHARCAR
+17 VIIFACLKRHARYAR

-61 ILLAI
+61 LLLAI

-92 TKLLLVLGVPS
+92 TSLLLVLGVPS
-103 LLYSALFSAGW
+103 LLYSALFSAGSH
-114 QARWL
+114 ARWL
-119 YVLCLISCFGGATVF
+119 YVLSLIACFGGVTIF

-141 FSLYVAAVTFVC
+141 FSWYVAAVTFVC
-153 TLVGVWA
+153 SLVGAWA
-160 IRAALGGSFVEGA
+160 IRAALHGSFVEGA

-190 NYWRGS
+190 NYWRRS
-196 FGILTVSCGF
+196 FGILTISCGF

-217 WVGRFTPNLIVPG
+217 WVERFAPNLIVPG

-307 VQLEDADGQLGVIG
+307 VQLEDADGQLSVMG
-321 SSGSRIALC
+321 SSGSRTALR
-330 KLQAADWT
+330 KLQAEDWT

-346 SGALRIGHNSFLLP
+346 SGVLRIGHNSFLLP
-360 RENPE
+360 REKTEP
-365 LSEIVD
+365 SEIVD
-371 QEIVDQEI
+371 WDR
-379 ADQEKIV
+379 DLEKLDPA
-386 QEKVEQVES
+386 QP
-395 ESDTLCRNSA
+395 ESDTHCRNSA

-497 KVASPQA
+497 KIASPQA

-511 VGETRRMKR
+511 VSETRRMKR

-526 GFARQGARDTHI
+526 RFARQGARDTHI

-560 VRVDLDIAPGLPSL
+560 VHVDLDIAPGLPSL

-588 FKNSSDALEGFDGK
+588 FKNSSDALEGFAGK
-602 KHISIRAYQSGTRA
+602 KRISIRAYQSGARA

-623 GPGFANLNRALEP
+623 GPGFSNLNRALEP

-662 GALRIENVSPLGAR
+662 GALRIENISPFGAR
-676 VTVELPIAEAVPQ
+676 VTVELPIAEALSQPLM
-689 ALLASVANA
+689 AAVANA

>member
-61 ILLAI
+61 LLLAI

-92 TKLLLVLGVPS
+92 MTLLLVLGVPS
-103 LLYSALFSAGW
+103 LLYSALLACGS

-119 YVLCLISCFGGATVF
+119 YVLSLIACFGGATAF
-134 FFRVHRK
+134 FFRVQRK
-141 FSLYVAAVTFVC
+141 ISWYVAAVAFVC
-153 TLVGVWA
+153 SLVGAWA
-160 IRAALGGSFVEGA
+160 IRAASHGSFVEGA

-190 NYWRGS
+190 NYWRRS

-217 WVGRFTPNLIVPG
+217 WVERFTPNLIVPG
-230 ALWDVPK
+230 ALWDVPE

-294 TAITEVS
+294 TAITDVS

-307 VQLEDADGQLGVIG
+307 VQLEDADGQFSVIG
-321 SSGSRIALC
+321 SSGSRIALR

-360 RENPE
+360 RERIE
-365 LSEIVD
+365 LSEISAPENVRADD
-371 QEIVDQEI
+371 QKNDQKN
-379 ADQEKIV
+379 DRM
-386 QEKVEQVES
+386 ES

-424 LTRGPVLGLDA
+424 LTRGPILGLDA

-511 VGETRRMKR
+511 VSETRRMKR

-526 GFARQGARDTHI
+526 RFARQGARDTHI

-588 FKNSSDALEGFDGK
+588 FKNSSDALEGFAGK
-602 KHISIRAYQSGTRA
+602 KRISIRAYQSGSRA

-689 ALLASVANA
+689 TLLASVANA

>member
-1 MEILEKLPTFL
+1 MGVLDKLPTFL

-17 VIIFACLKRHARCAR
+17 VIIFACLKRHSRCAR
-32 LTVWAVG
+32 LTAWAVG

-45 HFLAQLLEPD
+45 HFLAQLLEPG
-55 RGHVSS
+55 RGLVSS
-61 ILLAI
+61 ILLTLDFA
-66 DSVAL
+66 AL

-79 VSVSSVVEDSAKR
+79 VSVSSVVENSVRR
-92 TKLLLVLGVPS
+92 TTLLLVIGAPALVYS
-103 LLYSALFSAGW
+103 VLLANGSH
-114 QARWL
+114 ARWL
-119 YVLCLISCFGGATVF
+119 YVLSLIACFGGAAAF
-134 FFRVHRK
+134 FIRVHHG
-141 FSLYVAAVTFVC
+141 FSWYVSAVTFLC
-153 TLVGVWA
+153 MPAAAWG
-160 IRAALGGSFVEGA
+160 IRSALHGSFEEGSV
-173 TALLGIGFG
+173 ALLGIGFG

-190 NYWRGS
+190 NYWRRS
-196 FGILTVSCGF
+196 FGILTISAGF
-206 LGWGALFPIRL
+206 LGWGALFPLGLWFERL
-217 WVGRFTPNLIVPG
+217 TPTLIVPG
-230 ALWDVPK
+230 ELWDVPK

-251 KSLSITGM
+251 KSLSIAGM
-259 QRKAESLN
+259 QFKAESLN

-282 GAKPEAVCPEIA
+282 GAKPESVCPEIA

-301 SFAAAV
+301 SFTAAM
-307 VQLEDADGQLGVIG
+307 VQLEDGDGQLPVAG
-321 SSGSRIALC
+321 SSGSPVSLRQ
-330 KLQAADWT
+330 LQIPGWT
-338 LDRVQSAC
+338 LERIQRAC
-346 SGALRIGHNSFLLP
+346 LSGLRIGHNAFLLP
-360 RENPE
+360 WEKTEFPEFAARETE
-365 LSEIVD
+365 A
-371 QEIVDQEI
+371 I
-379 ADQEKIV
+379 AAPSQ
-386 QEKVEQVES
+386 S
-395 ESDTLCRNSA
+395 ST
-405 AILIPLCSG
+405 ILIPLCSG
-414 IGTYLGCIRM
+414 TGAYLGCIRL
-424 LTRGPVLGLDA
+424 LTPGPAYRLDE

-504 RDQLTRL
+504 RDQLGRL
-511 VGETRRMKR
+511 VGEARRMKR

-526 GFARQGARDTHI
+526 RFARQGARDTHI

-560 VRVDLDIAPGLPSL
+560 VRVDLDIAPDLPSL

-588 FKNSSDALEGFDGK
+588 FKNSSDALEGCAGNK
-602 KHISIRAYQSGTRA
+602 QINIRAYQSGARA

-623 GPGFANLNRALEP
+623 GPGFSNLNRALEP
-636 FFTTKPAGE
+636 FFTTKAAGK

-676 VTVELPIAEAVPQ
+676 VTVELPIVEAVPQ
-689 ALLASVANA
+689 SRLAAVASA

>member
-1 MEILEKLPTFL
+1 MDILEKLPTFL

-17 VIIFACLKRHARCAR
+17 VIIFACLKRHSRCAR
-32 LTVWAVG
+32 LTTWVAA

-66 DSVAL
+66 DSVTL

-92 TKLLLVLGVPS
+92 TTLLVVLGVPS
-103 LLYSALFSAGW
+103 LFYSALAATGS

-119 YVLCLISCFGGATVF
+119 YVVSLIACFGGAMVF
-134 FFRVHRK
+134 FFRVHRR
-141 FSLYVAAVTFVC
+141 FSWFMGVLAFICSFV
-153 TLVGVWA
+153 GAWA
-160 IRAALGGSFVEGA
+160 IRAALHGSFVEGT
-173 TALLGIGFG
+173 TALLGVGFG

-190 NYWRGS
+190 NYWRRS
-196 FGILTVSCGF
+196 FGILTISCGF
-206 LGWGALFPIRL
+206 LGWGALFSVRL
-217 WVGRFTPNLIVPG
+217 WVERCAPNLIVPG

-237 LFVAFGMILAIVED
+237 LFVAFGMILAVVED

-267 HQLERFASIT
+267 HQLNRFASIT

-282 GAKPEAVCPEIA
+282 GAMPETVCPEIA
-294 TAITEVS
+294 TAITELS
-301 SFAAAV
+301 SFGAAV
-307 VQLEDADGQLGVIG
+307 VQLEDADGQLGLVG
-321 SSGSRIALC
+321 SSGSQFALH
-330 KLQAADWT
+330 KLQAGEWK
-338 LDRVQSAC
+338 LDRITSAC
-346 SGALRIGHNSFLLP
+346 SSALRLGRNSFLLP
-360 RENPE
+360 RETTGRIPDPAE
-365 LSEIVD
+365 P
-371 QEIVDQEI
+371 
-379 ADQEKIV
+379 
-386 QEKVEQVES
+386 
-395 ESDTLCRNSA
+395 ESDTVFRNSA

-414 IGTYLGCIRM
+414 LGTYLGCIRV

-504 RDQLTRL
+504 REQLTRL
-511 VGETRRMKR
+511 VSEAHRMKR

-526 GFARQGARDTHI
+526 RFARQGARDTHI

-588 FKNSSDALEGFDGK
+588 FKNSSDALEGFAGNK
-602 KHISIRAYQSGTRA
+602 RISIRAYQSGARA

-623 GPGFANLNRALEP
+623 GPGFSNLNRALEP

-662 GALRIENVSPLGAR
+662 GALRIENMSPLGAR
-676 VTVELPIAEAVPQ
+676 VTVELPIAVPSQ
-689 ALLASVANA
+689 LLAAVANA

>member
-1 MEILEKLPTFL
+1 MDILEKLPTFL

-17 VIIFACLKRHARCAR
+17 VIIFACLKRHSRCAR
-32 LTVWAVG
+32 LTVWAAG

-55 RGHVSS
+55 RGPVSS
-61 ILLAI
+61 LLLAI

-92 TKLLLVLGVPS
+92 TTLLLVLGVPS
-103 LLYSALFSAGW
+103 LYYSALFSTAS

-119 YVLCLISCFGGATVF
+119 YVLSLIACFGGATAF

-141 FSLYVAAVTFVC
+141 FSWYVAGVTFVC
-153 TLVGVWA
+153 SLVGAWA
-160 IRAALGGSFVEGA
+160 IRAALRGSFVEGA

-190 NYWRGS
+190 NYWRRS
-196 FGILTVSCGF
+196 FGILTISCGF

-217 WVGRFTPNLIVPG
+217 WVERFTPNLIVPG

-251 KSLSITGM
+251 KSLSITGL

-277 SRLLN
+277 SQLLN
-282 GAKPEAVCPEIA
+282 GAKPEVVCPEIA

-301 SFAAAV
+301 SFAATV
-307 VQLEDADGQLGVIG
+307 VELEDADGQLSAVG
-321 SSGSRIALC
+321 SSGSRIALR
-330 KLQAADWT
+330 KLQATDWT
-338 LDRVQSAC
+338 LDRVQRAC
-346 SGALRIGHNSFLLP
+346 SGGLRIGHSSFLMP
-360 RENPE
+360 REKPE
-365 LSEIVD
+365 LSEIID
-371 QEIVDQEI
+371 PEIIDPEI
-379 ADQEKIV
+379 IDPEKTDQEK
-386 QEKVEQVES
+386 S
-395 ESDTLCRNSA
+395 ESDTLCRNGA

-511 VGETRRMKR
+511 VSETRRMKR

-526 GFARQGARDTHI
+526 RFARQGARDTHI

-588 FKNSSDALEGFDGK
+588 FKNSSDALEGFAGK
-602 KHISIRAYQSGTRA
+602 KRISIRAYQSGTRA

-623 GPGFANLNRALEP
+623 GPGFSNLNRALEP

-662 GALRIENVSPLGAR
+662 GALRIENISPFGAR

>member
-1 MEILEKLPTFL
+1 MDILEKLPTFL

-32 LTVWAVG
+32 LTSWAAG

-55 RGHVSS
+55 RGNVSS
-61 ILLAI
+61 LLLAI

-79 VSVSSVVEDSAKR
+79 ISVSSVVEDSAKR
-92 TKLLLVLGVPS
+92 TTLLLVLGVPS
-103 LLYSALFSAGW
+103 LFYSALFATGAE
-114 QARWL
+114 ARWL
-119 YVLCLISCFGGATVF
+119 YVLSLIACFGGATVF
-134 FFRVHRK
+134 FFRVHRT
-141 FSLYVAAVTFVC
+141 FSWYVAALALAC
-153 TLVGVWA
+153 SLVGTWA
-160 IRAALGGSFVEGA
+160 IRAALQGSFVEGA
-173 TALLGIGFG
+173 TALLGVGFG

-190 NYWRGS
+190 NYWRRS
-196 FGILTVSCGF
+196 FGILTISCGF

-217 WVGRFTPNLIVPG
+217 WVERFTPNLIVPG

-307 VQLEDADGQLGVIG
+307 IQLEDAEGQLSVVGQ
-321 SSGSRIALC
+321 SGSQEGLH
-330 KLQAADWT
+330 KLQSAEWT
-338 LDRVQSAC
+338 LERIQSAC
-346 SGALRIGHNSFLLP
+346 SGALRIGNNSFLPP
-360 RENPE
+360 REKSE
-365 LSEIVD
+365 LSKFLG
-371 QEIVDQEI
+371 QE
-379 ADQEKIV
+379 A
-386 QEKVEQVES
+386 
-395 ESDTLCRNSA
+395 SDSGTLHRSSTTL
-405 AILIPLCSG
+405 LIPLCSG
-414 IGTYLGCIRM
+414 IGTYLGCIRLLM
-424 LTRGPVLGLDA
+424 PGSALGLDA

-449 VAVQLKTLHRQLVW
+449 VAVQLQTLHRQLVW

-497 KVASPQA
+497 KVGSPQA
-504 RDQLTRL
+504 RDHLTRL

-526 GFARQGARDTHI
+526 RFARQGARDTHI

-560 VRVDLDIAPGLPSL
+560 VHVDLDIAPGLPSL

-588 FKNSSDALEGFDGK
+588 FKNSSDALEGFAGSK
-602 KHISIRAYQSGTRA
+602 RISIRAYQSGTRA

-623 GPGFANLNRALEP
+623 GPGFSNLNRALEP

-689 ALLASVANA
+689 PLLAAVANA

>member
-61 ILLAI
+61 LLLAI

-79 VSVSSVVEDSAKR
+79 ISVSAVVEDSAKR
-92 TKLLLVLGVPS
+92 TTLLLVLGVPS
-103 LLYSALFSAGW
+103 LLYSVLCSAGS

-119 YVLCLISCFGGATVF
+119 YVLSLIACFGGASAF
-134 FFRVHRK
+134 FIRVHRK
-141 FSLYVAAVTFVC
+141 FSLYVATITFVC
-153 TLVGVWA
+153 SLVGAWA
-160 IRAALGGSFVEGA
+160 IRAALGGSFVEGT

-190 NYWRGS
+190 NYWRRS
-196 FGILTVSCGF
+196 FGILTISCGF

-217 WVGRFTPNLIVPG
+217 WVERFTPNLIVPG

-282 GAKPEAVCPEIA
+282 GTKPEAVCPDIA

-307 VQLEDADGQLGVIG
+307 IQLEDADGRLSVIG
-321 SSGSRIALC
+321 SSGSQIALR
-330 KLQAADWT
+330 KLQATDWT

-346 SGALRIGHNSFLLP
+346 SGTLRIGHNSFLLP
-360 RENPE
+360 REKTE
-365 LSEIVD
+365 VSEISD
-371 QEIVDQEI
+371 QEQ
-379 ADQEKIV
+379 Q
-386 QEKVEQVES
+386 
-395 ESDTLCRNSA
+395 ESDRLCWNGA
-405 AILIPLCSG
+405 VILIPLCSG
-414 IGTYLGCIRM
+414 IGTYLGCVRM

-526 GFARQGARDTHI
+526 RFARQGARDAHI

-588 FKNSSDALEGFDGK
+588 FKNSSDALEGFAGK

-623 GPGFANLNRALEP
+623 GPGFSNLNRALEP

-662 GALRIENVSPLGAR
+662 GTLRIENISPLGAR

-689 ALLASVANA
+689 SLRAAVANA

>member
-32 LTVWAVG
+32 LTSWAVG

-61 ILLAI
+61 LLLAI

-92 TKLLLVLGVPS
+92 TTLLLVLGVPA
-103 LLYSALFSAGW
+103 LFYSALFSTASFSTGS
-114 QARWL
+114 QARWV
-119 YVLCLISCFGGATVF
+119 YVLSLIACFGGATIF
-134 FFRVHRK
+134 FFRLHRK
-141 FSLYVAAVTFVC
+141 FSLYLAALTFVC
-153 TLVGVWA
+153 SSVGAWA
-160 IRAALGGSFVEGA
+160 IRAALGGSYVEGA

-190 NYWRGS
+190 NYWRRS
-196 FGILTVSCGF
+196 FGILTISCGF

-217 WVGRFTPNLIVPG
+217 WVERFAPNLIVPG
-230 ALWDVPK
+230 ALWDVPE

-259 QRKAESLN
+259 QRRAESLN

-294 TAITEVS
+294 AAITEVS

-307 VQLEDADGQLGVIG
+307 VQLEDADGQLSVVA
-321 SSGSRIALC
+321 SSGSRIALG
-330 KLQAADWT
+330 KLQATDWT
-338 LDRVQSAC
+338 LDRIQSAC
-346 SGALRIGHNSFLLP
+346 SGRLRIGHNSFLLA
-360 RENPE
+360 REATE
-365 LSEIVD
+365 GSEIVEREKID
-371 QEIVDQEI
+371 QEGQE
-379 ADQEKIV
+379 
-386 QEKVEQVES
+386 S
-395 ESDTLCRNSA
+395 GTLCRNSA

-414 IGTYLGCIRM
+414 IGTYLGCIRV

-435 LELARIEMVAADLA
+435 LELARVEMVAADLA

-478 HELNNPLTVIMGYG
+478 HELNNPLTVILGYG

-497 KVASPQA
+497 TVASPQA

-526 GFARQGARDTHI
+526 RFARRGARDTHI

-560 VRVDLDIAPGLPSL
+560 VHVDLDIAPGLPSL

-588 FKNSSDALEGFDGK
+588 FKNSSDALEGFAGSK
-602 KHISIRAYQSGTRA
+602 RISIRAYQSGTLA

-623 GPGFANLNRALEP
+623 GPGFSNLNRALEP

-652 VCYGIVKQRG
+652 VCCGIVKHRG
-662 GALRIENVSPLGAR
+662 GALRIENLSPLGAR

-689 ALLASVANA
+689 SLLAAVANA

>member
-1 MEILEKLPTFL
+1 MENLEKLPTFL

-32 LTVWAVG
+32 LTTWAAG

-55 RGHVSS
+55 RGQVSS

-66 DSVAL
+66 DSVTL

-92 TKLLLVLGVPS
+92 TTLLLVLGVPS
-103 LLYSALFSAGW
+103 LFYSALFATGW
-114 QARWL
+114 QPRWL
-119 YVLCLISCFGGATVF
+119 YVVSLILCFGGATVF
-134 FFRVHRK
+134 FFRLHRK
-141 FSLYVAAVTFVC
+141 FSLYVAALAFVC
-153 TLVGVWA
+153 SLVGAWA
-160 IRAALGGSFVEGA
+160 IRAAVRGSFVEGA
-173 TALLGIGFG
+173 TTLLGIGFG

-190 NYWRGS
+190 NYWRRS
-196 FGILTVSCGF
+196 FGILTISCGF

-217 WVGRFTPNLIVPG
+217 WVERSAPNLVVPG

-237 LFVAFGMILAIVED
+237 LFVAFGMILAVVED

-277 SRLLN
+277 SGLLN

-307 VQLEDADGQLGVIG
+307 VQLEDADGLLSVVG
-321 SSGSRIALC
+321 SSGSRIALR
-330 KLQAADWT
+330 KLQATDWT
-338 LDRVQSAC
+338 PDRVQSAS

-360 RENPE
+360 REKAQV
-365 LSEIVD
+365 SEITD
-371 QEIVDQEI
+371 P
-379 ADQEKIV
+379 
-386 QEKVEQVES
+386 VEL

-497 KVASPQA
+497 KIASPQA

-511 VGETRRMKR
+511 VSETRRMKR

-526 GFARQGARDTHI
+526 RFARQGARDTHI

-588 FKNSSDALEGFDGK
+588 FKNSSDALEGFAGK
-602 KHISIRAYQSGTRA
+602 KRIRIRAYQSGTRA

-623 GPGFANLNRALEP
+623 GPGFSNLNRALEP

-662 GALRIENVSPLGAR
+662 GALRIENISPFGAR

-689 ALLASVANA
+689 SLLASVANA

>member
-1 MEILEKLPTFL
+1 MDILEKLPTFL

-17 VIIFACLKRHARCAR
+17 VIIFACLKRHSRCAR
-32 LTVWAVG
+32 LTTWVAA

-66 DSVAL
+66 DSVTL

-92 TKLLLVLGVPS
+92 TTLLLVLGVPS
-103 LLYSALFSAGW
+103 LFYSALFATGSQG
-114 QARWL
+114 RWL
-119 YVLCLISCFGGATVF
+119 YVVSLIACFGGAMVF
-134 FFRVHRK
+134 FFRVHRR
-141 FSLYVAAVTFVC
+141 FSWFMGVLAFIC
-153 TLVGVWA
+153 SLVGAWA
-160 IRAALGGSFVEGA
+160 MRAALHGSFVEGT
-173 TALLGIGFG
+173 TALLGVGFG

-190 NYWRGS
+190 NYWRRS
-196 FGILTVSCGF
+196 FGILTISCGF
-206 LGWGALFPIRL
+206 LGWGALFSVRL
-217 WVGRFTPNLIVPG
+217 WVERSAPNLIVPG

-237 LFVAFGMILAIVED
+237 LFVAFGMILAVVED

-267 HQLERFASIT
+267 HQLKRFASIT

-282 GAKPEAVCPEIA
+282 GAKPETVCPEIA
-294 TAITEVS
+294 TAITELS
-301 SFAAAV
+301 SFGAAA
-307 VQLEDADGQLGVIG
+307 VQLEDADGQLGLVG
-321 SSGSRIALC
+321 SSGSQIALH
-330 KLQAADWT
+330 KLQAGEWT
-338 LDRVQSAC
+338 LDRIPSAC
-346 SGALRIGHNSFLLP
+346 SSALRLGRNSFLLP
-360 RENPE
+360 RETTERIP
-365 LSEIVD
+365 D
-371 QEIVDQEI
+371 HG
-379 ADQEKIV
+379 
-386 QEKVEQVES
+386 ES
-395 ESDTLCRNSA
+395 ESDTVFRNSA

-414 IGTYLGCIRM
+414 LGTYLGCIRV

-504 RDQLTRL
+504 RDQLARL
-511 VGETRRMKR
+511 VSETRRMKR

-526 GFARQGARDTHI
+526 RFARQGARDTHI

-551 CEYYTRKRK
+551 CEYYTRKRN

-588 FKNSSDALEGFDGK
+588 FKNSSDALEGFAGNK
-602 KHISIRAYQSGTRA
+602 RISIRAYQSGARA

-623 GPGFANLNRALEP
+623 GPGFSNLNRALEP

-662 GALRIENVSPLGAR
+662 GALRIENMSPLGAR
-676 VTVELPIAEAVPQ
+676 VTVELPIAEAVASQ
-689 ALLASVANA
+689 LLAAVANA

>member
-1 MEILEKLPTFL
+1 MDILEKLPTFL

-17 VIIFACLKRHARCAR
+17 VIIFACLKRHARYAR

-61 ILLAI
+61 LLLAI

-79 VSVSSVVEDSAKR
+79 VSVSSVVENSAKR
-92 TKLLLVLGVPS
+92 TSLLVVLGVPS
-103 LLYSALFSAGW
+103 LLYSALFSTGSH
-114 QARWL
+114 ARWL
-119 YVLCLISCFGGATVF
+119 YVLSLIACFGGATAF

-141 FSLYVAAVTFVC
+141 FSWYVAAVTFVC
-153 TLVGVWA
+153 SLVGAWA
-160 IRAALGGSFVEGA
+160 IRAALHASFAEGA

-190 NYWRGS
+190 NYWRRS
-196 FGILTVSCGF
+196 FGILTISCGF

-217 WVGRFTPNLIVPG
+217 WVERFTPNLIVPG

-259 QRKAESLN
+259 QRRAESLN

-282 GAKPEAVCPEIA
+282 GTKPEAVCPEIA

-301 SFAAAV
+301 SFAAVV
-307 VQLEDADGQLGVIG
+307 VQLEDVDGQLSVIG
-321 SSGSRIALC
+321 SSGSQIALR
-330 KLQAADWT
+330 KLQATDWT
-338 LDRVQSAC
+338 GERIQTAC
-346 SGALRIGHNSFLLP
+346 SGALRIGHNSFLLL
-360 RENPE
+360 REKTE
-365 LSEIVD
+365 LSEIVGRD
-371 QEIVDQEI
+371 LDP
-379 ADQEKIV
+379 EKID
-386 QEKVEQVES
+386 QAQS

-478 HELNNPLTVIMGYG
+478 HELNNPLTAIMGYG

-497 KVASPQA
+497 KIASPQA

-511 VGETRRMKR
+511 VSETRRMKR

-526 GFARQGARDTHI
+526 RFARQGARDTHI

-560 VRVDLDIAPGLPSL
+560 VHVDLDIAPGLPSL

-588 FKNSSDALEGFDGK
+588 FKNSSDALEGFAGK
-602 KHISIRAYQSGTRA
+602 KRISIRAYQSGARA

-623 GPGFANLNRALEP
+623 GPGFSNLNRALEP

-662 GALRIENVSPLGAR
+662 GALRIENISPFGAR
-676 VTVELPIAEAVPQ
+676 VTVELPIAEALSQPLM
-689 ALLASVANA
+689 AAVANA